1 MNARIVKAG
10 GANLEDPRFLDDL
23 TQRIRQLNEHGP
35 VVLVHGGG
43 KQISSLQQQLG
54 LEERKH
60 EGLRITSRDGMKAV
74 AMVLAGRMNKQVTAH
89 FVYAGLDALGVSGAD
104 RGLLRAPFYGKGELG
119 RVGAAPKV
127 DVDVLQ
133 QLVGMVDV
141 LVVAPVCIGPDGG
154 LLNVN
159 ADTVAQSLAI
169 ALGAEALELVTDVE
183 AVRSGNGPE
192 SQLNPTAV
200 RRLIRE
206 RHVRGGMRP
215 KMEAALAALEAGVGV
230 VRVGNLASLQAGRCT
245 EVRL

>member
-23 TQRIRQLNEHGP
+23 TRRIRALNEDGP

-43 KQISSLQQQLG
+43 KQISALQQRLG
-54 LEERKH
+54 LDEHKH
-60 EGLRITSRDGMKAV
+60 EGLRVTSREGMKAV

-89 FVYAGLDALGVSGAD
+89 FVHAGLDALGISGAD
-104 RGLLRAPFYGKGELG
+104 RGLLRAPFWGKGELG
-119 RVGAAPKV
+119 RVGDAPVV
-127 DVDVLQ
+127 DTNALG
-133 QLVGMVDV
+133 QLLGLVDV

-154 LLNVN
+154 LMNVN
-159 ADTVAQSLAI
+159 ADTVAQALAI
-169 ALGAEALELVTDVE
+169 AIGAEALELVTDVE
-183 AVRSGNGPE
+183 AVRSADGPE